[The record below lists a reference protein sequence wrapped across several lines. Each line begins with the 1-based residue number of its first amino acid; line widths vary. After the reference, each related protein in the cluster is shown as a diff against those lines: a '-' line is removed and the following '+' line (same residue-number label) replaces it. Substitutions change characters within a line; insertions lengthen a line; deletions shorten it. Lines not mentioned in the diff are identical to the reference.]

1 MSLNALRD
9 KLAKI
14 AKAIGLNAV
23 ALKLLQDR
31 HARRHK
37 KAAKAY
43 NKSVKAL
50 QKATDLRREGKL
62 AAAKVWDQRATKAK
76 LHSEA
81 MSNQARKLVGP
92 IKARVQR
99 AHDLDVSHD
108 RLKARIK
115 KVTGGGPEHRLQK
128 TALESAAAC
137 ASGRRHNFYSQT
149 GAWDIEHCV
158 SGPVYGHRDDCSS
171 WFTSVYWACKLPDP
185 NDSHYGSGYTGTLV
199 AGGHQISI
207 EEARHTP
214 GAAIIYGSG
223 AGHHV
228 EFAIGDGT
236 DHTIGHG
243 SAPVDMGVFNL
254 FGDGQYRCFKYPTS

>member
-1 MSLNALRD
+1 MAIDLRT
-9 KLAKI
+9 KI
-14 AKAIGLNAV
+14 ARVSKAIGLNAA
-23 ALKLLQDR
+23 ALKGLQLR
-31 HARRHK
+31 HARLHK
-37 KAAKAY
+37 KAAKSY
-43 NKSVKAL
+43 NRSVKAL
-50 QKATDLRREGKL
+50 QKATDLRREHKL
-62 AAAKVWDQRATKAK
+62 SAAVVWDQRATKAK
-76 LHSEA
+76 LNSEA
-81 MSNQARKLVGP
+81 LSNKARKLVGP
-92 IKARVQR
+92 IKERVQR
-99 AHDLDVSHD
+99 AKDLDATEE
-108 RLKARIK
+108 RLKARLK
-115 KVTGGGPEHRLQK
+115 KTTGAGPAHKLQK

-149 GAWDIEHCV
+149 GTWDVQHCV

-199 AGGHQISI
+199 AHGHQISI

-214 GAAIIYGSG
+214 GAAIIYGPG

-254 FGDGQYRCFKYPTS
+254 FGDGNYRCFKYPLS

>member
-1 MSLNALRD
+1 MAIDLRD
-9 KLAKI
+9 KLGKVS
-14 AKAIGLNAV
+14 KAIGLNAA
-23 ALKLLQDR
+23 ALGVLRAR
-31 HARRHK
+31 HARLHK
-37 KAAKAY
+37 KAAKSY
-43 NKSVKAL
+43 NRSVKAL
-50 QKATDLRREGKL
+50 QKATDYRREGKKS
-62 AAAKVWDQRATKAK
+62 AAAVWDQRATKAK
-76 LHSEA
+76 LNSEA
-81 MSNQARKLVGP
+81 LSNKARKLVGP

-99 AHDLDVSHD
+99 ANDLDATHD
-108 RLKARIK
+108 RLKARLK
-115 KVTGGGPEHRLQK
+115 KITGSGAPHRLQK

-149 GAWDIEHCV
+149 GAWDVFHCV

-185 NDSHYGSGYTGTLV
+185 NKSGYGSGYTGTLV

-254 FGDGQYRCFKYPTS
+254 FGNGDYRCFKYPLS